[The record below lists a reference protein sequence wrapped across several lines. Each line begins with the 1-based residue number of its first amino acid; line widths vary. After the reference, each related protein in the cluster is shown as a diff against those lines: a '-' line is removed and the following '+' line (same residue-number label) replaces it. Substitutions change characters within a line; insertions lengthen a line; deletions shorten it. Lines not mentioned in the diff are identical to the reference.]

1 MHSEFQCVHTLRFF
15 ATNMERLCNQ
25 SLTVFAQCGSVASNS
40 QSQTHFLATLTIPV
54 RRTLEKWMHP
64 RSLHQLM
71 LIRVVRRCRVQT
83 CRQRYHQRYLTFM
96 RAWERKHTRL
106 QQLATHRLT
115 KLEKHI
121 VSAVSGRCLP
131 HLSGTV
137 GRNIAVRTKSRS
149 QIAARVAPT
158 CAKLIMKKSV
168 MWQHMAI
175 SWCK

>member
-1 MHSEFQCVHTLRFF
+1 MHSQ
-15 ATNMERLCNQ
+15 
-25 SLTVFAQCGSVASNS
+25 
-40 QSQTHFLATLTIPV
+40 
-54 RRTLEKWMHP
+54 
-64 RSLHQLM
+64 SLHQLM
-71 LIRVVRRCRVQT
+71 LNQVMTRCRMRK
-83 CRQRYHQRYLTFM
+83 CRQRYHQRHLTFM
-96 RAWERKHTRL
+96 RAWECKRTKL
-106 QQLATHRLT
+106 QQLAIHRLT